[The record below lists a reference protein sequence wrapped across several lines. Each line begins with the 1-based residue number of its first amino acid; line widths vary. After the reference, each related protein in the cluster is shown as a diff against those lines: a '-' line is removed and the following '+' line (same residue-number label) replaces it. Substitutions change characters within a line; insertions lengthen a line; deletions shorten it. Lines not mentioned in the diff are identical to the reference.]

1 MEFDNLELEEAPD
14 EGQEPKLED
23 SIELS
28 EDDSGGPAH
37 ETVDELAD
45 LVLEDSPSEPDG
57 MHLPVVLITPEPE
70 PDEKEVEQAK
80 KVEPPRDT
88 SWEKDNDHGK
98 FLVYLHNKLSE
109 IPPHSGQT
117 TVGCEKAI
125 SYLKRLDREIS
136 KAVQG
141 DEDGKI
147 DESVAE
153 KLRDMIYD
161 YVDQLEGAFETLMGK
176 KKKRKKASLKLGK
189 KVLARFNDGTNIQY
203 FISVSNEA
211 DETLLPVELDEPTP
225 EQVQAFLDSE
235 NQSLKKE
242 AHSAKIILVEDPFLH
257 AITRILINSHV
268 SHGRNIEEVYAGLHD
283 KYKFTDREELSIQE
297 LLTQKGLW
305 LHKDLARLGEKD
317 VKPFDGKQIDVSTE
331 YFS

>member
-1 MEFDNLELEEAPD
+1 MELDNLEIEEGLDDVKAPD
-14 EGQEPKLED
+14 SEESL
-23 SIELS
+23 ELS
-28 EDDSGGPAH
+28 EDEAGDMPH
-37 ETVDELAD
+37 ETVDDLAD
-45 LVLEDSPSEPDG
+45 LVLEDGPAESSPMS
-57 MHLPVVLITPEPE
+57 LPVVLITPERE
-70 PDEKEVEQAK
+70 PEKEEIK
-80 KVEPPRDT
+80 EEELPRET
-88 SWEKDNDHGK
+88 SWEQDSDHGK

-136 KAVQG
+136 KAIQG
-141 DEDGKI
+141 DEESKI
-147 DESVAE
+147 DESEAE

-161 YVDQLEGAFETLMGK
+161 YIDQLEGAYEILIEK

-189 KVLARFNDGTNIQY
+189 KVLARFNDGENVQY
-203 FISVSNEA
+203 FVSVSNGS

-225 EQVQAFLDSE
+225 EQVQAFIEGQKQALT
-235 NQSLKKE
+235 KE
-242 AHSAKIILVEDPFLH
+242 AGSARVILVEDPFLH

-268 SHGRNIEEVYAGLHD
+268 THGRNIEEVYAGLND
-283 KYKFTDREELSIQE
+283 KYKFTPREELSIHE
-297 LLTQKGLW
+297 LLNQKGLW
-305 LHKDLARLGEKD
+305 LQKDLGRLGEKD